1 VTMSLL
7 GPLCPVPSTAAR
19 AADPPVAPAT
29 FFLLAGALALV
40 LATPALQAQ
49 TLSPDEERIARY
61 VEANVERTID
71 RLERTVNVNSG
82 TLNIEGNREV
92 ARIMT
97 PWFEAV
103 GLDVRWSALPPD
115 AGRAGHLIA
124 ERRGTRGKRLLLIGH
139 LDTVFEPDHPFQ
151 RFERD
156 GDSARGPGVIDMKGG
171 NLVIVLALEALHSI
185 GALDDTSIIVVLT
198 GDEESPGRPLEVSR
212 RDLWEAAER
221 SDIALG
227 FEAGSVVNGVDHA
240 VVARRSASS
249 WHLEAEAVTAHS
261 STIFRDEV
269 GAGAIFEVSRI
280 LNGWYSELRGEQY
293 LTFNVGVLVGGAEAR
308 YDAGEGRGVASG
320 KTNIIPERVI
330 ATGDIRTISDE
341 QLQRTRE
348 RMRHIVERGL
358 PGTSARISFIEGY
371 PSMYPTA
378 ANYELLARYD
388 QVSRDLGYGE
398 VVPFDPGA
406 RGAADI
412 AFVAEMIEA
421 GLDGLG
427 PSGSGGHTVDEVI
440 DLRTIPKAA
449 ARAAVLMYRLTR

>member
-1 VTMSLL
+1 VTNSARPSLRAPWAVRFPPALLLPLVAMASLL
-7 GPLCPVPSTAAR
+7 DAPV
-19 AADPPVAPAT
+19 V
-29 FFLLAGALALV
+29 
-40 LATPALQAQ
+40 QAQ
-49 TLSPDEERIARY
+49 SPSPEEERIARY
-61 VEANVERTID
+61 VEANLERTIE

-92 ARIMT
+92 ARMMT

-103 GLDVRWSALPPD
+103 GLDVRWSPLPPET
-115 AGRAGHLIA
+115 GRAGHLIA
-124 ERRGTRGKRLLLIGH
+124 ERRGSQGKRLLLIGH

-156 GDSARGPGVIDMKGG
+156 GDLARGPGVVDMKGG
-171 NLVIVLALEALHSI
+171 NLVILLALEALHSI

-198 GDEESPGRPLEVSR
+198 GDEEAPGRPLEVSR
-212 RDLWEAAER
+212 RDLWDAAER

-240 VVARRSASS
+240 VVARRSSSS
-249 WHLEAEAVTAHS
+249 WRLEVEAVTAHS

-269 GAGAIFEVSRI
+269 GAGALFEASRI
-280 LNGWYSELRGEQY
+280 LNSWYSELRGEQY
-293 LTFNVGVLVGGAEAR
+293 LTFNAGVLVGGAEAR

-320 KTNIIPERVI
+320 KTNIVPERVI

-341 QLQRTRE
+341 QLQRARD
-348 RMRHIVERGL
+348 RMRHIVEGGL
-358 PGTSARISFIEGY
+358 PGTSARISFVDGY
-371 PSMYPTA
+371 PSMYPTE
-378 ANYELLARYD
+378 ANYELLALYD
-388 QVSRDLGYGE
+388 QVSRDLGHGE

-412 AFVAEMIEA
+412 AFVAEMVEA

-449 ARAAVLMYRLTR
+449 ARAAVLIYRLTR

>member
-1 VTMSLL
+1 MSLL
-7 GPLCPVPSTAAR
+7 RPHRPAPHPAAGFAAPTLVPTA
-19 AADPPVAPAT
+19 
-29 FFLLAGALALV
+29 LLLMGTLALV
-40 LATPALQAQ
+40 LAAPALQAQ
-49 TLSPDEERIARY
+49 NLSPDEERIARY

-71 RLERTVNVNSG
+71 RLEQTVNVNSG
-82 TLNIEGNREV
+82 TLNLEGNREV
-92 ARIMT
+92 ARMMT

-103 GLDVRWSALPPD
+103 GFDVRWSALPPET
-115 AGRAGHLIA
+115 GRAGHLIA

-139 LDTVFEPDHPFQ
+139 LDTVFEPDHPLQ

-156 GDSARGPGVIDMKGG
+156 GDMARGPGVVDMKGG
-171 NLVIVLALEALHSI
+171 NLVIVLALEALQSI

-198 GDEESPGRPLEVSR
+198 GEEESPGRPLEVSR

-227 FEAGSVVNGVDHA
+227 FEAGSVVDGVDHA

-249 WHLEAEAVTAHS
+249 WRLEVEAATAHS

-269 GAGAIFEVSRI
+269 GAGAVFEVSRI
-280 LNGWYSELRGEQY
+280 LDSWYSELRGEQY

-341 QLQRTRE
+341 QLQRARE

-358 PGTSARISFIEGY
+358 PGTSARIEFIEGY
-371 PSMYPTA
+371 PSMYPTD

-388 QVSRDLGYGE
+388 QVSRELGYGE
-398 VVPFDPGA
+398 VIPFDPGA

-427 PSGSGGHTVDEVI
+427 PSGSGGHTVDEAI